1 MVKNIGKKM
10 IDLSLQELATQVQMS
25 PDKAVESVQQYVE
38 RIKSLDPTL
47 KSLKAPSFKEASY
60 NAQAVQGSL
69 VGSTFIVS
77 EVDNCELATDAL
89 LDEGAQLLGEL
100 HHGKDPLCLD
110 CDHEERT
117 PNPWN
122 FDHVSGGASGTCASI
137 IASGG
142 ANFSVCDDH
151 CGSLI
156 LSGNFCG
163 VYALRPTSERSCR
176 GWHCR
181 SIADTKNIFEIA
193 SGIVEE
199 IPQYRPSFWYVEDL
213 LPYEVDEE
221 LLRNINTC
229 KEIFLSD
236 GCSMQ
241 PLTVPIFKNAFTA
254 WVSHRKPCKE
264 YNPEHLT
271 GIMALEAYEYYF
283 THHPEKGE
291 KIQKMSLDI
300 RTTLIDVLGSNG
312 IIICPAY
319 TSVAPKMEQ
328 TKNRPLDFILSAIFA
343 AWNLPSINVPT
354 GFSVTGLPM
363 GVQLVGAPG
372 TEQNLFVAAEILEQE
387 FRGCVRAQPVSLK
400 LPFNPRRDRKKIY

>member
-1 MVKNIGKKM
+1 MGYMVTKSGKKM
-10 IDLSLQELATQVQMS
+10 IDLSLNELATQVQVR
-25 PDKAVESVQQYVE
+25 PEKAVECVQKYVE

-47 KSLKAPSFKEASY
+47 KSIKVSSFKEASH
-60 NAQAVQGSL
+60 NAQAIQGAL

-77 EVDNCELATDAL
+77 EVDNCVQATDAL
-89 LDEGAQLLGEL
+89 LDEGAQILGEL

-110 CDHEERT
+110 CDHEQRT

-122 FDHVSGGASGTCASI
+122 FEHVSGGASGTCASI

-163 VYALRPTSERSCR
+163 VYALRPTPQRSCS

-181 SIADTKNIFEIA
+181 SIADTKLVFEIA

-199 IPQYRPSFWYVEDL
+199 IPEHKPAFWYIEDL
-213 LPYEVDEE
+213 LPYKVDAEII
-221 LLRNINTC
+221 RNINTC
-229 KEIFLSD
+229 KDIFLSN

-241 PLTVPIFKNAFTA
+241 PLSVPIFKNAFTA
-254 WVSHRKPCKE
+254 WVSHWKPCDE
-264 YNPEHLT
+264 YAPQHVT
-271 GIMALEAYEYYF
+271 GIMALDAYRHYF
-283 THHPEKGE
+283 KDHPEKGE
-291 KIQKMSLDI
+291 QIQNMSLDI
-300 RTTLIDVLGSNG
+300 RTNLTDVLGSNG

-319 TSVAPKMEQ
+319 TSVAPKMAQ
-328 TKNRPLDFILSAIFA
+328 TQNKPLDFILSAIFA
-343 AWNLPSINVPT
+343 AWELPSINVPT
-354 GFSVTGLPM
+354 GFSICGLPM
-363 GVQLVGAPG
+363 GVQLIGAPG
-372 TEQNLFVAAEILEQE
+372 TEQNLFVAAEILERE

-400 LPFNPRRDRKKIY
+400 LPFNPL